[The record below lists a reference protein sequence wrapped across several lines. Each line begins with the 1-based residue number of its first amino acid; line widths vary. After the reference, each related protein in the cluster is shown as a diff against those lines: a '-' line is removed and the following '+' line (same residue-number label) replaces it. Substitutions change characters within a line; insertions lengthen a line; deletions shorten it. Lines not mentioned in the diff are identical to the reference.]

1 MVFSVGWPTP
11 MVGALN
17 GLGPRKHSDRTQLY
31 SETAR
36 EAQSPEAARA
46 DLRLGSSQS

>member
-1 MVFSVGWPTP
+1 MVFSVGWPMP
-11 MVGALN
+11 MVGLN
-17 GLGPRKHSDRTQLY
+17 GLGPRKHSDRTRLY

-46 DLRLGSSQS
+46 DLRLSSSQS